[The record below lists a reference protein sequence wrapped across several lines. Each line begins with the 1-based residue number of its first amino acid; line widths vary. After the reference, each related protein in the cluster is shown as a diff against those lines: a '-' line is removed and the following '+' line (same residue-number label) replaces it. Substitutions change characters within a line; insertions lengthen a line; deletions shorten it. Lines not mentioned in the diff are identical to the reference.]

1 MNSLQIGTSSLTYFY
16 MQPPLQS
23 PSKIHSSSSANF
35 HLFIPCYMFTK
46 PSLWSQLTL
55 PFPIAQQFLSPF
67 SFAQPSLQ
75 FLHKKHFPYLSHGSL
90 WKADSVLIS
99 AFFLEVWAE
108 KKGTQALIHF
118 CSGSE
123 NWCIAGNSLWWR
135 CLQSKWKTIQ
145 STFTHTFTHL
155 FINNPLIP

>member
-35 HLFIPCYMFTK
+35 HLFIPCYMFIK

-99 AFFLEVWAE
+99 AFFLEVWTE
-108 KKGTQALIHF
+108 KKAHKHWFIFAQVQEIDVLQEIASDGGACNQNGKPSNLSSPIPSLI
-118 CSGSE
+118 
-123 NWCIAGNSLWWR
+123 
-135 CLQSKWKTIQ
+135 CL
-145 STFTHTFTHL
+145 
-155 FINNPLIP
+155 